1 VPEQV
6 TTTDNASPIEAMRQR
21 MLAEEEAAKAPPV
34 ITSQDGPY
42 QNAAFAP
49 VVVCSIWPE
58 TLTSQPFA
66 HAGAGRK
73 TYSIPAGSPENP
85 SVKIFESTF
94 QIANQLDS
102 SGGEERLSPSRRDVP
117 AMAYVENM
125 IQYWTGDIEAPEGAH
140 KGIGIIKGMRDSKGQ
155 IVPTSEELRLLRRAQ
170 MAYLQYLVS
179 YADNLWDSQDP
190 KKRNQIR
197 RSPLYR
203 LAAQLLGV
211 DEKQHLWV
219 RSQIASY
226 NNCPRCGTRVLDFVE
241 VCSSCNTDFVL
252 HFMERNLTPDP
263 RKWPG
268 VASEIER
275 RLEAATKPQGEK
287 TK

>member
-1 VPEQV
+1 MSNQQV
-6 TTTDNASPIEAMRQR
+6 TTENASPIEVMRQR
-21 MLAEEEAAKAPPV
+21 ILAEEEAAKRPPV
-34 ITSQDGPY
+34 LEGEDGPY
-42 QNAAFAP
+42 QNANFAP
-49 VVVCSIWPE
+49 VAVCSIWPE
-58 TLTSQPFA
+58 SLTSQPFA

-73 TYSIPAGSPENP
+73 TYSIPAGSPEHP
-85 SVKIFESTF
+85 SVKIFESTW
-94 QIANQLDS
+94 QVANQLDS

-117 AMAYVENM
+117 AMRYVENI
-125 IQYWTGDIEAPEGAH
+125 IQHWTGDIEAPEGAH

-155 IVPTSEELRLLRRAQ
+155 IVPTSEELRLLKRAQ
-170 MAYLQYLVS
+170 QAYLQYLVS

-211 DEKQHLWV
+211 DEKQHQWV

-226 NNCPRCGTRVLDFVE
+226 NSCPRCGNRVLDFVE
-241 VCSSCNTDFVL
+241 VCSSCSTDLVSYFT
-252 HFMERNLTPDP
+252 ERNLTPDP
-263 RKWPG
+263 TKWPG

-275 RLEAATKPQGEK
+275 RLEAAIKPQGEK
-287 TK
+287 K